1 MKILFLC
8 HAHPTL
14 QAGGTEIFALD
25 LFRDLLTRPGITG
38 LFAAGTSATQRPPS
52 PGTAVQVPEG
62 GGANEVLLWT
72 AGFDPFFLSQTDLHG
87 VIPALSALLED
98 LQPDI
103 VHIHHLMTLGV
114 EVVGLLRR
122 MVPRARIVMTL
133 HDYYAIC
140 AHDGQMVTVSGALCH
155 AASPDSCRT
164 CFPDRKLSDFRL
176 RALHLGA
183 ALRQVDQFIAPSQ
196 FLHDRFTTGP
206 FLEWGIPPERIVV
219 LRNGIAALPVA
230 AHRASHDGRRDR
242 FGFFGHINRF
252 KGATIALDASARL
265 SGAGVAHS
273 LSLHGGTAH
282 QTQAVQEA
290 FATALAA
297 APDARHAGPYNR
309 ADLVRR
315 MAGVDWVVVPSVWW
329 ENAPLVIAEAHRQRR
344 PVICADVGGMA
355 EMVRDGIDGLHAPLG
370 DAAGFAEI
378 MRCAIE
384 NPSLWQRLV
393 DCITPPPTVRD
404 SADTHLALYQD
415 LLNPPLRPPL
425 ASRGPVSVAEMLRGL
440 CA

>member
-25 LFRDLLTRPGITG
+25 LFRDLLSRPGISG
-38 LFAAGTSATQRPPS
+38 VFAAGTSATQRPPS
-52 PGTAVQVPEG
+52 PGTALQVPEG
-62 GGANEVLLWT
+62 GGGHEVLLWT
-72 AGFDPFFLSQTDLHG
+72 AGFDPFFLSQTDLYG
-87 VIPALSALLED
+87 VIPALSTLLED

-103 VHIHHLMTLGV
+103 IHIHHLMTLGV
-114 EVVGLLRR
+114 ETVGLLRR
-122 MVPRARIVMTL
+122 IVPRARIVMTL

-140 AHDGQMVTVSGALCH
+140 PNDGQMVTVAGALCH
-155 AASPDSCRT
+155 AASPDACRS

-176 RALHLGA
+176 RSLHLGA

-196 FLHDRFTTGP
+196 FLRDRFVTGP

-219 LRNGIAALPVA
+219 LRNGIAPLPIA
-230 AHRASHDGRRDR
+230 AHRVSQDGRRDR

-252 KGATIALDASARL
+252 KGATVALDASGRL
-265 SGAGVAHS
+265 SRAGVAHS
-273 LSLHGGTAH
+273 LSLHGGTAY
-282 QTQAVQEA
+282 QTPAVQEA

-297 APDARHAGPYNR
+297 APDARHAGPYSR

-315 MAGVDWVVVPSVWW
+315 MAGVDWVIVPSIWW

-378 MRCAIE
+378 MRSAIE
-384 NPSLWQRLV
+384 NPLLWQRLV
-393 DCITPPPTVRD
+393 DGIAPPPTVHAAAND
-404 SADTHLALYQD
+404 HLALYRD
-415 LLNPPLRPPL
+415 LLSPTLLSPP
-425 ASRGPVSVAEMLRGL
+425 ASRVPVSVAEMLRGL